1 MKSILVIATAF
12 LSNALAYHD
21 PDLNYH
27 LSKLNN
33 AQDFGHSGY
42 SYPAPKV
49 QLPLASVKA
58 TAAPGLLQSLSLSS
72 SSGQKSSSGY
82 SQSVYF
88 QSAAPQIVYQTQ
100 PAISYQA
107 PIAIQ
112 AAAALNAEYSAQ
124 KEEHGYATSAGLSAA
139 TRTVVPQATY
149 AQAPI
154 IAKITAAPLQAKF
167 SLAPAKTYVSQNL
180 ISQQSAYSS
189 GSAAKASLHSF
200 TQSVGPVVSQVYAA
214 PSAGYSTSPA
224 LKAQSVQ
231 YAAPS
236 YSFLNQYNQASL
248 ANVASSYKVPSV
260 SQYASSSVSHISAPA
275 VQYKAPVVTQ
285 YASPISH
292 YSAPSIQYAAPAV
305 VQHSVPVVAH
315 YSASAQQNSGVSVSQ
330 QSQQL
335 SNLRHYSAPVI
346 SQQVSHVPVAVASA
360 SSGYSSSAHG
370 AKNIHAEFVENYDA
384 HPRYAYEY
392 RVNDPHTGDIK
403 QQKEERD
410 GDVVRGQYSLVE
422 PDGSVRTVDYVADWE
437 TGFHANVHNSKDSQH

>member
-1 MKSILVIATAF
+1 MFTFQILVIATAF

-33 AQDFGHSGY
+33 AQDCGHSGY

-49 QLPLASVKA
+49 QLSLASVKA

-82 SQSVYF
+82 SQSVF
-88 QSAAPQIVYQTQ
+88 FKSAAPQIAYQAQ
-100 PAISYQA
+100 PISYQA

-112 AAAALNAEYSAQ
+112 AAAALDAEYSAQ

-139 TRTVVPQATY
+139 TRTVIPQATY

-224 LKAQSVQ
+224 LKAQSAQ

-236 YSFLNQYNQASL
+236 YSFVNQYNQASL
-248 ANVASSYKVPSV
+248 ANVASSYKLPSV

-275 VQYKAPVVTQ
+275 VQYRAPVITK

-292 YSAPSIQYAAPAV
+292 YSAPAIQYAAPAV

-315 YSASAQQNSGVSVSQ
+315 YSAPAVQYSGSSVSQ

-360 SSGYSSSAHG
+360 SSSYSSSAHG
-370 AKNIHAEFVENYDA
+370 AKNIHAEFVENY
-384 HPRYAYEY
+384 
-392 RVNDPHTGDIK
+392 VSIIT
-403 QQKEERD
+403 
-410 GDVVRGQYSLVE
+410 LL
-422 PDGSVRTVDYVADWE
+422 
-437 TGFHANVHNSKDSQH
+437 NS